1 MKENRFCPE
10 DLIRDIHACTPVY
23 LERLLGRHALF
34 VPGDGSVS
42 MEALY
47 KAANFMNLCGVHYEN
62 ISPKDFWEMAL
73 KSYLT
78 PDGLLPN
85 RTCVATRTNQDTTAS
100 TSRSPPTKA
109 RHEALKV
116 RVESARPVGKLS
128 GMRCPWVPV
137 SIDDHPGPDI
147 VGTSIVISAE
157 DPLLRIR
164 LIFGA

>member
-1 MKENRFCPE
+1 MKENRFNPE

-47 KAANFMNLCGVHYEN
+47 KADNFMNLCGVHYEN

-100 TSRSPPTKA
+100 TSCSPPRKPDMEPSGFEW
-109 RHEALKV
+109 RAL
-116 RVESARPVGKLS
+116 
-128 GMRCPWVPV
+128 
-137 SIDDHPGPDI
+137 I
-147 VGTSIVISAE
+147 
-157 DPLLRIR
+157 LL
-164 LIFGA
+164 ANYQV

>member
-1 MKENRFCPE
+1 MKENRFNPE

-23 LERLLGRHALF
+23 LEWLLGRHALF

-47 KAANFMNLCGVHYEN
+47 KADNFMNLCGVHYEN
-62 ISPKDFWEMAL
+62 VSPKDFWEMAL

-100 TSRSPPTKA
+100 TSCSPPRKPDMEPSRFEWRVLILLANYQAWDA
-109 RHEALKV
+109 R
-116 RVESARPVGKLS
+116 G
-128 GMRCPWVPV
+128 
-137 SIDDHPGPDI
+137 
-147 VGTSIVISAE
+147 
-157 DPLLRIR
+157 
-164 LIFGA
+164 

>member
-1 MKENRFCPE
+1 MKENRFYPE

-78 PDGLLPN
+78 PEGLLPN
-85 RTCVATRTNQDTTAS
+85 RTCVATRVVPEFLRT
-100 TSRSPPTKA
+100 
-109 RHEALKV
+109 LV
-116 RVESARPVGKLS
+116 FARPRG
-128 GMRCPWVPV
+128 
-137 SIDDHPGPDI
+137 DDQFADCTFSPSLDM
-147 VGTSIVISAE
+147 S
-157 DPLLRIR
+157 R
-164 LIFGA
+164 

>member
-1 MKENRFCPE
+1 MKENRFDPE
-10 DLIRDIHACTPVY
+10 DSIRAIHVCAPVY
-23 LERLLGRHALF
+23 LERLLGRHVLF

-42 MEALY
+42 METLY
-47 KAANFMNLCGVHYEN
+47 KADNFMHLCGAHYEN
-62 ISPKDFWEMAL
+62 VSSKDFWEMAS

-116 RVESARPVGKLS
+116 RVGSARPVGKLS
-128 GMRCPWVPV
+128 GMGCPWMSQVTDTV
-137 SIDDHPGPDI
+137 FH
-147 VGTSIVISAE
+147 
-157 DPLLRIR
+157 
-164 LIFGA
+164 

>member
-1 MKENRFCPE
+1 MKENRFYPE

-116 RVESARPVGKLS
+116 RVESTRPVGKLS
-128 GMRCPWVPV
+128 GMRCPWMNQVTDTV
-137 SIDDHPGPDI
+137 FH
-147 VGTSIVISAE
+147 
-157 DPLLRIR
+157 
-164 LIFGA
+164 